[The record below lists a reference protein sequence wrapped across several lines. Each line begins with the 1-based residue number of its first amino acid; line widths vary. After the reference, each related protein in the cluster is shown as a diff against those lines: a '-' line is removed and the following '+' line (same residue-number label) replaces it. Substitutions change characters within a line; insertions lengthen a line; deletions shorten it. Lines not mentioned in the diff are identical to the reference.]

1 MKWWILLG
9 ILCIIIFLTMY
20 FYKRWWKPAVEGFQV
35 ATYGP
40 SADWN
45 NYKISTDGKSYTIF
59 DTEALYVQA
68 QMYKYTL
75 QAAYN
80 RCMVLEK
87 HYLQRQVEYMLES
100 KRRYLWLT
108 SALVWEIWSGEVK
121 LPISNK
127 LAIFS
132 LHLYYNIDNTNCSD
146 ECWWMGGGGGPSP
159 GGSDGVTG
167 RFITHYYKKLEDR
180 GIAVKQSGRYHNDCF
195 TWHSGRECPPD
206 ELLSY
211 YIVGTDYSK
220 IVIAYINNLV
230 ANFEREILHNN
241 FEMNPVGKFLAKIQ
255 SQLHRPCYLPLDL
268 LPGPQSFTYP
278 SVDKK
283 IHSQGTEMPELP
295 YGSALEDDKGNL
307 FYPNAL
313 SLTADGTE
321 KNANPADAQKNVLLN
336 PSEWR
341 LVDLAPASA
350 ELSGRDISNKIRD
363 EFLDKKG
370 ILKGIALSG
379 TQLTGAGQ
387 ENILMK
393 TIAINGTMSQINM
406 DEIRRSVFYT
416 LHFNFTDMNNTTK
429 QLLYTQTSPFRLMFS
444 KYHNFEN
451 LAFITNDFND
461 RQAVELTQDI
471 INVLTYD
478 AMSYISSWGK
488 ARRVGV
494 MNGLINQFKSMHP
507 EVTNYILNSVQ
518 PEITNDMIKNTY
530 SPMPKIY
537 IYSADVIN
545 DKSYVQTTEE
555 IQFTKTRGPSAIIG
569 NPELRMTTNTLEY
582 LTNHNNYN
590 IVGISVE
597 VYAMDEQGDK
607 HSFTGATIKS
617 FTTLTPNT
625 GILTLDCSN
634 VVELSIRDSL
644 PYAFTDNG
652 MPFPFTYTI
661 HFTAPKIINSNT
673 LYVTDTQR
681 FNILDAIAQCFY
693 DVNSLNNDPNKGI
706 RISTI
711 VDLYQIG
718 DTIFDARLRIS
729 ERDPVQTAQLLEEL
743 STLKSNY
750 TSYIDKPMT
759 EAERI
764 QLDLNYNTQYQK
776 LLTNLQYAVS
786 GSSNDSCGIYAQYIR
801 IYAIDHGHIAL
812 SQVEVIDNTNQNIA
826 IGARVT
832 WGPYQASDR
841 GGAVS
846 AKIYTY
852 EEPNPEMYGD
862 GSNDP
867 QIAQMNATGLGVQ
880 RTIIQGKH
888 LNSIVDGTRIPRI
901 EPNIYEN
908 NPDSDGSGNNFIE
921 IDFGYEVNITYVN
934 LIFPKGMNSFPSYTI
949 ILKDSSYNDITNASG
964 VTGAVTNN
972 SASVVFSN
980 TGINNYMTTKIASI
994 TDKTITFVQ
1003 DVPTWLTAGMSITI
1017 QTADMSINVYT
1028 GLVNTISGRQ
1038 LTLATAPNSM
1048 NTSTLY
1054 AISPGTSMCPKPIN
1068 GLYNPYWLARF
1079 YADIKTTSAA
1089 GYIQVDKY
1097 YIKFTGYSGGEV
1109 GSPEA
1114 DAVFTFNPMY
1124 NGGFVKPL
1132 TSGAGNMNY
1141 QPTIKF
1147 TNTNDPPD
1155 INCQR
1160 DAKRIMHD
1168 YMMNITNS
1176 DFQKQNGT
1184 YYENGYNYFVSS
1196 ITAYGEGVA
1205 PAVLSNAKACKFR
1218 WNEQKV
1224 EAVTNKLVETIDR
1237 TGTFIYIKGV
1247 YDWKV
1252 STDYFDPVN
1261 SVITTS
1267 DTAGLT
1273 PFSPPMEILI
1283 PTITEVNLDTL
1294 NDICPTKT
1302 CSDLDVID
1310 SLIKTYNNQNSDT
1323 ILRVVKA
1330 VTPTPTQC
1338 EFECYTKSSGES
1350 RKRIR
1355 INLDIVIDPATYI
1368 CNYNYRDGGI
1378 VTEADNGT
1386 YIQSNTPMLTQVY
1399 NYTSEMMGVFK
1410 KSVNDI
1416 YTNLSTMVQ
1425 PHISQSGDGMASA
1438 VIKYRQDTWG
1448 AFGEIKGLST
1458 CSLQCGDPQV
1468 IYNFLSQYR
1477 NFNTRVAAIKG
1488 VGTFNSSTCDYMID
1502 ETTMS
1507 ISGAGAFVEGSPR
1520 TAIYRA
1526 TMNGCG
1532 VSAIQNITDQNT
1544 ASSILLVTR
1553 SSVDHIDLSAVIRS
1567 NHISFGD
1574 TLSFAITTAAPTWM
1588 QGKAATFLGT
1598 PVFIESASSYLEAN
1612 IQSISA
1618 TSIIFYN
1625 FFNPRGDF
1633 NKYVSTTGPTITGDV
1648 PSWLK
1653 NGVKVQIFSDP
1664 EGTFIYD
1671 GTIAIGANNT
1681 ITQPTLT
1688 ATTNYN
1694 IFSYDTYTISNA
1706 TPTQPST
1713 AGSWTTPITL
1723 GTGLYGSPT
1732 TLQVEAGSTSY
1743 NGGQPFRLVNK
1754 FFNTPA
1760 TFSQRVVN
1768 VTMAPPAWLTAGTA
1782 IIIST
1787 KTGGIEIYD
1796 GSIFS
1801 VNGNQIT
1808 LSTFP
1813 SIEALLSNPSDSYN
1827 IFLKND
1833 TAVVTGTIQGYSG
1846 TSLALNVTNGGPL
1859 LAGTSYT
1866 IQQTARPKSY
1876 PSIPR
1881 AFSPIDWIDC
1891 SSDFAKRST
1900 GQTNLTQTSIDTCNN
1915 TYRFTR
1921 PAGSDTL
1928 KFNNITPA
1936 TLPAMTCTTRTSTL
1950 TTIGYPIAENESLV
1964 SGSTYEYRVTT
1975 LNTLPFDQTYKRVT
1989 FYGNCQISAIQG
2001 ADISTSPNKNGAP
2014 PDPINYA
2021 NFFRHWWNVT
2031 YYYASKTQNK
2041 KVIGV
2046 IDGYNYDTNTDSIT
2060 FRCKSAEF
2068 GQNGPADIVKY
2079 NESTSSFPQYA
2090 YYQVVFRRKYG
2101 QTGSL
2106 AINSSFTSVDSISNN
2121 YMVYSAVATAPSSI
2135 NAITSPAV
2143 DTTTY
2148 AGMTNIDTSNYIA
2161 QEPSIVL
2168 SYQFRFLRFQVTASN
2183 ATDYAEIARIYFYKK
2198 LPDGSYDNSFKLNT
2212 LNTTFAAVSG
2222 QNITLVQPVP
2232 IWLVPNINIK
2242 ISSDTYSIKQVSGQQ
2257 ITLDKSVTYNIS
2269 NTYTISYYNNNGSG
2283 IFLQSARFRMSDIS
2297 SNYYNYQNTDCSG
2310 GYLKIPNPYKTSY
2323 NICAVAT
2330 RSSGTFDPKYEY
2342 TKTGTCSIGY
2352 VDYNDSYQKTYTG
2365 TGDAPYKTNLTTC
2378 ITTGTYG
2385 EVNSI
2390 LVNSNTSTKRLRVK
2404 TNQYLWIDLGDLLMI
2419 DAYTFITG
2427 SASHLP
2433 TAFELQG
2440 SYNGTT
2446 WKVLNT
2452 KTGFTYP
2459 TKSTFYVPGYFPTDG
2474 GATQLLTDAMGGQP
2488 SFYTSQVA
2496 NTAFE
2501 GFQNPVAESPLLEPF
2516 VDKTPYFKPD
2526 ETALGP
2532 RYALPLVNT
2541 TPANILYQPL
2551 NTQARRIKTMKFRVL
2566 ETHDP
2571 DAKFVHMSMFQFH
2584 TSAGPMKSS
2593 MVRISNPMGSRRSPS
2608 DSPERLLESTTRG
2621 RWVDYNKMPLI
2632 FTFIEYPQAQIIGF
2646 QFAFPD
2652 TSNQMAA
2659 LPSRWKMEGSY
2670 DGRNWETY
2678 HEKTEKAHYIGNA
2691 SPIYKFKTEI

>member
-1 MKWWILLG
+1 
-9 ILCIIIFLTMY
+9 MY

-35 ATYGP
+35 ATYGVP
-40 SADWN
+40 STWN
-45 NYKISTDGKSYTIF
+45 IYQITGNSYTIF
-59 DTEALYVQA
+59 DPEALYVQA
-68 QMYKYTL
+68 QMFRYTL
-75 QAAYN
+75 QAAYTKII
-80 RCMVLEK
+80 VSEK
-87 HYLQRQVEYMLES
+87 ANLTYLITYITEK
-100 KRRYLWLT
+100 KRRVLWFGPI
-108 SALVWEIWSGEVK
+108 ENYEVK
-121 LPISNK
+121 KTISIK
-127 LAIFS
+127 LALFS
-132 LHLYYNIDNTNCSD
+132 LDLYYDINNRNCND
-146 ECWWMGGGGGPSP
+146 ECWCLEGSGSWPCKSGGASVP
-159 GGSDGVTG
+159 DGIG
-167 RFITHYYKKLEDR
+167 RFITNYYKKIQDR
-180 GIAVKQSGRYHNDCF
+180 GIANTQSGRYHNDCF
-195 TWHSGRECPPD
+195 TWHSGRDCPED
-206 ELLSY
+206 ELYNY
-211 YIVGTDYSK
+211 YMLEKNHSAI
-220 IVIAYINNLV
+220 IIAYMNNLI
-230 ANFEREILHNN
+230 ANFEREITHNN
-241 FEMNPVGKFLAKIQ
+241 FEINPVGKFLAKIQ
-255 SQLHRPCYLPLDL
+255 SQLHRPCYLPLNL
-268 LPGPQSFTYP
+268 LPGPATFTYP
-278 SVDKK
+278 SVEG
-283 IHSQGTEMPELP
+283 QGKPMADEP
-295 YGSALEDDKGNL
+295 YGSALEDDNGNP

-321 KNANPADAQKNVLLN
+321 KNANPADVQKNVLLN

-350 ELSGRDISNKIRD
+350 VINGRHISDMVRD
-363 EFLDKKG
+363 EFLNKKG
-370 ILKGIALSG
+370 ITNGLTSNQLNG
-379 TQLTGAGQ
+379 TGQ

-393 TIAINGTMSQINM
+393 TIAINGTMSPTNM
-406 DEIRRSVFYT
+406 EEIRRSVFYT
-416 LHFNFTDMNNTTK
+416 LHFNFTDMNTTTK
-429 QLLYTQTSPFRLMFS
+429 QLLYTQTPPFKLMFS

-451 LAFITNDFND
+451 IAHITNNFNSN
-461 RQAVELTQDI
+461 QAVELTQDI
-471 INVLTYD
+471 INVLTFD

-488 ARRVGV
+488 ARRIGI
-494 MNGLINQFKSMHP
+494 MNGLMNKA
-507 EVTNYILNSVQ
+507 TSVDDKNKIRTD
-518 PEITNDMIKNTY
+518 ITNDMIQNTY
-530 SPMPKIY
+530 YPTPIIY
-537 IYSADVIN
+537 LFSADNIN
-545 DKSYVQTTEE
+545 DKSFIQTTEE
-555 IQFTKTRGPSAIIG
+555 IQLTKSRGPNGIIG
-569 NPELRMTTNTLEY
+569 NSNLRITTTSLEY
-582 LTNHNNYN
+582 LTNSSKYN
-590 IVGISVE
+590 MIGVPVE
-597 VYAMDEQGDK
+597 VYAIDKDGNK

-617 FTTLTPNT
+617 FTILTPNT

-644 PYAFTDNG
+644 PYAFIDNG
-652 MPFPFTYTI
+652 IPFPFTYTI
-661 HFTAPKIINSNT
+661 TFTTPKIINSNT
-673 LYVTDTQR
+673 LYTTDTQR

-711 VDLYQIG
+711 IDLYQIG

-786 GSSNDSCGIYAQYIR
+786 GSSNDSCGIYARYIR

-812 SQVEVIDNTNQNIA
+812 SQVEVIDNTNQNVA

-832 WGPYQASDR
+832 WGSYQASDR

-867 QIAQMNATGLGVQ
+867 QIAQMNATGLNFQ
-880 RTIIQGKH
+880 RKIIQGKH

-908 NPDSDGSGNNFIE
+908 DPSNDGSGNNFIE

-972 SASVVFSN
+972 SASLVFSN
-980 TGINNYMTTKIASI
+980 TGLNNYMTTRIASI

-1003 DVPTWLTAGMSITI
+1003 DVPTWLTAGISITI
-1017 QTADMSINVYT
+1017 QTADMSTNVYT

-1054 AISPGTSMCPKPIN
+1054 AISPGTSVCPKPIN

-1132 TSGAGNMNY
+1132 TSGVGNMNY

-1155 INCQR
+1155 INCQSHAR
-1160 DAKRIMHD
+1160 RIMHD

-1237 TGTFIYIKGV
+1237 TGTFIYIKSV

-1252 STDYFDPVN
+1252 SNDYFDPVN

-1267 DTAGLT
+1267 DTADLT
-1273 PFSPPMEILI
+1273 PFSSPIEMKI

-1294 NDICPTKT
+1294 NDRCPTKT

-1448 AFGEIKGLST
+1448 AFGEVKGLST

-1477 NFNTRVAAIKG
+1477 NFSTRVAAIKG

-1553 SSVDHIDLSAVIRS
+1553 SSLDHIDLSAVIRS

-1598 PVFIESASSYLEAN
+1598 PVFIESTSSYLEAN
-1612 IQSISA
+1612 VQSISA

-1648 PSWLK
+1648 PSWLT
-1653 NGVKVQIFSDP
+1653 NGVKVQIFSNP
-1664 EGTFIYD
+1664 AGIFIYD

-1688 ATTNYN
+1688 STTNYN

-1706 TPTQPST
+1706 TPTQLST

-1833 TAVVTGTIQGYSG
+1833 TAVVTGTIQAYSG

-1900 GQTNLTQTSIDTCNN
+1900 GQTSLTQTSIDTCNN

-1950 TTIGYPIAENESLV
+1950 TTIGYPIAENESIV

-1975 LNTLPFDQTYKRVT
+1975 LDTLPFDQTYKRVT

-2001 ADISTSPNKNGAP
+2001 AGISTSPNKNGAP

-2021 NFFRHWWNVT
+2021 NFFRHWWNLT

-2101 QTGSL
+2101 KTGSL

-2121 YMVYSAVATAPSSI
+2121 YMVYSAVATAPSSSI
-2135 NAITSPAV
+2135 TTITSPAV

-2148 AGMTNIDTSNYIA
+2148 AGMTNIDRSNYIA

-2168 SYQFRFLRFQVTASN
+2168 SNQFRFLRFQVTASN
-2183 ATDYAEIARIYFYKK
+2183 AADYAEIARIYFYKK

-2232 IWLVPNINIK
+2232 SWFVANINIK
-2242 ISSDTYSIKQVSGQQ
+2242 ISSGSTELYSGNVKEVNGQQ
-2257 ITLDKSVTYNIS
+2257 ITLERSVAFST
-2269 NTYTISYYNNNGSG
+2269 TTLYTISYYNNNGSG

-2310 GYLKIPNPYKTSY
+2310 GYLKIANPYKTSY

-2390 LVNSNTSTKRLRVK
+2390 LVNSNTSTKRLRLK

-2459 TKSTFYVPGYFPTDG
+2459 AKSTFYVPGYFPTDG
-2474 GATQLLTDAMGGQP
+2474 GATQALTDAMGGQP
-2488 SFYTSQVA
+2488 SFYTSQAA

-2566 ETHDP
+2566 ETYDP